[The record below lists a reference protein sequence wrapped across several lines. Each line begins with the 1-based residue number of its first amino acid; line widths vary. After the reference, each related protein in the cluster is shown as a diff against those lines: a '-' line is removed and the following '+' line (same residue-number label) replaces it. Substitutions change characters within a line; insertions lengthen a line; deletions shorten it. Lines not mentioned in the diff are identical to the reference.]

1 LPLNLD
7 IFRIRSIF
15 ICKIENIFSLTTAI
29 MAKSKQNKELAF
41 FYDFFQKIKDTE
53 LTYIYRGNFTQTIIK
68 QILALTET
76 NIERT
81 EESTKVKK
89 RIYLIMVEGL
99 QNITR
104 HQEAVIETDETTA
117 IFIMQKKGDFY
128 FITTGNIIPN
138 DKIKNLEEQI
148 DKVNSLEGGELKKY
162 YREILT
168 QGKISDKG
176 GAGLGLIEMAR
187 KSGSKLKY
195 RFKKINK
202 YESFFFLQTGINID
216 KTAEVPSLEKAYSL
230 DAVENTHH
238 VLAEKKILL
247 NFNGLFTQDSL
258 LGLLSIIENQ
268 MAQVKNVY
276 NIIVE
281 MLQNIVRHGASIGGT
296 GDGKEGMFLIQIKDN
311 NYLLTSGNYVE
322 NTKVKSIEKYINFIN
337 GLKEKELIA
346 FHDKKLLEFNEE
358 NAYESGLGIAEMKL
372 KTQIDL
378 LYNIYPI
385 NKQYSFFTMRATV
398 EYNKE

>member
-1 LPLNLD
+1 
-7 IFRIRSIF
+7 
-15 ICKIENIFSLTTAI
+15 
-29 MAKSKQNKELAF
+29 M
-41 FYDFFQKIKDTE
+41 
-53 LTYIYRGNFTQTIIK
+53 
-68 QILALTET
+68 ALTET

-81 EESTKVKK
+81 EESTKIKK

-104 HQEAVIETDETTA
+104 HQDAIIETDETAA

-138 DKIKNLEEQI
+138 IRISNLESQI
-148 DKVNSLEGGELKKY
+148 KKVNSLEGDELKKY

-195 RFKKINK
+195 RFRKLNNQ
-202 YESFFFLQTGINID
+202 ESFFYLQTGINID

-230 DAVENTHH
+230 GALENTHH
-238 VLAEKKILL
+238 ILSEKKILL

-281 MLQNIVRHGASIGGT
+281 MLQNIVRHGASISGSDEGR
-296 GDGKEGMFLIQIKDN
+296 EGMFLIQVDSN
-311 NYLLTSGNYVE
+311 NYLLTSGNYIE
-322 NTKVKSIEKYINFIN
+322 KKNVKNLEKYINFIN
-337 GLKEKELIA
+337 NLKEKELIS

-358 NAYESGLGIAEMKL
+358 NAYESGLGIAEMKM
-372 KTQIDL
+372 KTNQTLI
-378 LYNIYPI
+378 YNIYPVN
-385 NKQYSFFTMRATV
+385 NKFSFFTLRATV
-398 EYNKE
+398 ECGDN